1 MDMRLAEKHVKAKLD
16 FPGKL
21 LFSNFEQRAITGRM
35 KGLEKYLNGLAKVL
49 NLLDYHEAC
58 AFFEIGHCVRILLGS
73 LEYKIQHDPYRLFE
87 NPDYFSK
94 LKEAQKNNAEVSE
107 GLCLVNNF
115 LIMLESQPLRITET
129 VKNFEA
135 LYFDTRP
142 KLVVSEIEKLFWGD
156 TKLKGLLVHCGNL
169 ENWIGSSF
177 CLNFFAKLL
186 KYEYN
191 SLDADKFI
199 AVYEKTNPTI
209 VRQMQLDFYIR
220 RTMSSDNP
228 GLISL
233 YYYLSSNAFSVNEP
247 SEVLVE
253 KEAVDEYDTWLRNKL
268 KCGYL
273 SKKPATRDRRL
284 DSKSTADDEKE
295 DLLLIGDKSLNEVK
309 VTPTLIEL
317 SKALACGEIEYL
329 LSQVSNYSIWEL
341 VASTEF
347 TQAEKTYLLKAYN
360 QGSKRFRLEVQL
372 YGKGLRE
379 AAEFFM
385 DPHTHALWSSIQR
398 TPVYKDEM
406 LEVVQSVHTSK
417 DRSKFVECIMEREL
431 EELYSLEGESLLV
444 TEFSLDLPQSSL
456 TNLKRLHVN
465 AGVHKVSERSDA
477 YGRKYIE
484 YQAIWTVEEGYK
496 SLPEY
501 AVYES
506 GELEEELRA
515 LEYD

>member
-1 MDMRLAEKHVKAKLD
+1 MDRRLAEKHIKVRLD

-21 LFSNFEQRAITGRM
+21 IFSNFGLRSILHRM
-35 KGLEKYLNGLAKVL
+35 KGLGGYLNALAKLL

-58 AFFEIGHCVRILLGS
+58 AFFEIGHCVRILLSS

-94 LKEAQKNNAEVSE
+94 LKEAQKSNAETSE
-107 GLCLVNNF
+107 GFCLVNNF

-156 TKLKGLLVHCGNL
+156 AKLRGLLVHCGNL

-209 VRQMQLDFYIR
+209 IRQMQLDFYIR
-220 RTMSSDNP
+220 RTVSSDNP

-233 YYYLSSNAFSVNEP
+233 YYYLNSNAFSVNDP

-253 KEAVDEYDTWLRNKL
+253 KEAIDEYDVWLWNKL

-295 DLLLIGDKSLNEVK
+295 DLLLVSDRSLSEVK

-329 LSQVSNYSIWEL
+329 LSQVSNYSSWEL
-341 VASTEF
+341 IASTEF
-347 TQAEKTYLLKAYN
+347 TQEEGAYLLRAYN
-360 QGSKRFRLEVQL
+360 QGSKKFRLEVQL
-372 YGKGLRE
+372 YGKGLKE
-379 AAEFFM
+379 TAELLI
-385 DPHTHALWSSIQR
+385 DPHRHAVWSSILR
-398 TPVYKDEM
+398 TAVYKDDM
-406 LEVVQSVHTSK
+406 LEVIQSLHTSK
-417 DRSKFVECIMEREL
+417 DRSKFIECIMEREL

-515 LEYD
+515 LGFD